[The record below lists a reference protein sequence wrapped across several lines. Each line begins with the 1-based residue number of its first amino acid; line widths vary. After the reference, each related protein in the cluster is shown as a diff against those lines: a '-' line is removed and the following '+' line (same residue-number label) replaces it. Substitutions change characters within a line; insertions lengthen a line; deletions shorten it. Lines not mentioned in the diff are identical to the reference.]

1 MFAQMSPLLLQQA
14 TIVHGPVTRAEE
26 HTVDV
31 LVSDGRIERIDR
43 HITPEPGWATIDLSG
58 HVLLP
63 AAVEPH
69 AHLDKA
75 FLAERLPNRTGD
87 LLGAIDAMVEGA
99 GSIDLA
105 DVVER
110 AERAVRLMAH
120 NGYVAVRSH
129 ADVTTHSGLR
139 SVEALVEV
147 RRRVA
152 GLVDL
157 EIVALA
163 GNPVVGASGAEQR
176 ALVYGALDLGVD
188 LVGGCPHLE
197 DGGLVEEATAVLL
210 EIAADRAVGVD
221 LHTDETLD
229 PTATGLEHLAR
240 QVLEGFPHRVTAS
253 HCVSL
258 GQVAAGEQARIA
270 ALVAEAGIGVITLPH
285 TNLWLQGRGSNPVPR
300 ALTAIG
306 ALRDAGVIVAAGA
319 DNLQDPFNPLGRA
332 CPFETAAL
340 MVLAGHD
347 LPAQAWEAVSTDA
360 GAVIGRPTA
369 GLAPGAPAHLVAVEA
384 TSLRGAIAAGAAPRR
399 TWRHGVEQQPDATIT

>member
-14 TIVHGPVTRAEE
+14 TIVHGPVTRADE

-31 LVSDGRIERIDR
+31 LVTDGRIERIDPQ
-43 HITPEPGWATIDLSG
+43 IAPEPGWVTVDLSG

-75 FLAERLPNRTGD
+75 FLAERLPNRSGD

-110 AERAVRLMAH
+110 AERAVRLMAG

-129 ADVTTHSGLR
+129 ADVTTHAGLR
-139 SVEALVEV
+139 SAEALVEV

-163 GNPVVGASGAEQR
+163 GNPVVGVAGADQR
-176 ALVYGALDLGVD
+176 ALVDAAVDLGVD

-197 DGGLVEEATAVLL
+197 DDGRLEEATTVLL
-210 EIAADRAVGVD
+210 EIAADRGVGVD

-229 PTATGLEHLAR
+229 ADVMGLEHLAR
-240 QVLEGFPHRVTAS
+240 QVLSGFPHRVTAS

-258 GQVAAGEQARIA
+258 GQVDAGEQARIA
-270 ALVAEAGIGVITLPH
+270 ALVAEAGIGVVTLPH
-285 TNLWLQGRGSNPVPR
+285 TNLWLQGRGAHPMPR
-300 ALTAIG
+300 GLTAVG
-306 ALRDAGVIVAAGA
+306 ALRDAGVVVAAGA

-340 MVLAGHD
+340 MVLAAHD
-347 LPAQAWEAVSTDA
+347 SPAQAWQAVSTDA

-399 TWRHGVEQQPDATIT
+399 VWRHGVEQLPDAMIT

>member
-1 MFAQMSPLLLQQA
+1 MFAQMPSLLLQQA
-14 TIVHGPVTRAEE
+14 TSVHGPVTRAEE
-26 HTVDV
+26 RTVDV
-31 LVSDGRIERIDR
+31 LVVDGRIDRIDE
-43 HITPEPGWATIDLSG
+43 HIVAGPDTATVALAG

-87 LLGAIDAMVEGA
+87 LLGAIDAMVAGA
-99 GSIDLA
+99 DTIDRA

-110 AERAVRLMAH
+110 AERALRLMAR
-120 NGYVAVRSH
+120 NGYVAVRTH
-129 ADVTTHSGLR
+129 VDVTTYTGLR
-139 SVEALVEV
+139 NAEALIEV
-147 RRRVA
+147 RRRLA
-152 GLVDL
+152 GVVDL

-229 PTATGLEHLAR
+229 PTATGLEHLTR

-258 GQVAAGEQARIA
+258 GQVEAREQARIA

-285 TNLWLQGRGSNPVPR
+285 TNLWLQGRGASPVPR

-306 ALRDAGVIVAAGA
+306 ALRDAGAVVAAGA

-332 CPFETAAL
+332 CPLETAAL
-340 MVLAGHD
+340 MVLAAHD

-360 GAVIGRPTA
+360 AAVLGRPTA
-369 GLAPGAPAHLVAVEA
+369 GLTPGAPAHLVAVEA
-384 TSLRGAIAAGAAPRR
+384 TSLRGAIASGGAPRR
-399 TWRHGVEQQPDATIT
+399 VWRHGVEQLHDLVS